1 MIDFTDIVGHE
12 DIIKH
17 FKRSIETGKVSQGYI
32 INGEAGSGK
41 KTLTRALAKTLQC
54 EAGGTEPCNKCKSCK
69 QSDTGNQP
77 DVIWVTHDKP
87 NTLTVDE
94 IRDQVNKDITIK
106 PYSSRYKIY
115 VIDDAHLMTVEAQNT
130 LLKTIEEPP
139 EYAIIILLT
148 NNIDKLL
155 PTIISRCIV
164 LNVKPI
170 RERDILDYLMDEL
183 ELPKEKADFCM
194 DFAQGNLGKAIRL
207 ATSEEYQEIKED
219 VIKILTGIPTMSVD
233 DIIYALKKLDHQ
245 KMRTTDY
252 IDLMMM
258 WYRDILMLKVT
269 GNAGRLMFKE
279 YYSDIKKQSAHISYE
294 GIENV
299 LKAMD
304 KAKVRLQANVNF
316 DVAIELMLLTMKEN
330 R

>member
-1 MIDFTDIVGHE
+1 MTDFTNIIGHE

-17 FKRSIETGKVSQGYI
+17 FKSSIEQGKVSQGYI
-32 INGEAGSGK
+32 INGEVGSGK
-41 KTLTRALAKTLQC
+41 KILTRALVKTLQC
-54 EAGGTEPCNKCKSCK
+54 EEGGTEPCNKCKSCL
-69 QSDTGNQP
+69 QCETGNQP
-77 DVIWVTHDKP
+77 DIIWVTHDKP
-87 NTLTVDE
+87 NVISVEE
-94 IRDQVNKDITIK
+94 IREQVNKDIDIK
-106 PYSSRYKIY
+106 PYSNRYKIY
-115 VIDDAHLMTVEAQNT
+115 VIDDAHLLNANAQNT

-148 NNIDKLL
+148 SNVDKLL

-164 LNVKPI
+164 LNVKPV
-170 RERDILDYLMDEL
+170 RERDVLDYLMNEL
-183 ELPKEKADFCM
+183 GLPKEKADFCM

-207 ATSEEYQEIKED
+207 ATSDEYREIKGD
-219 VIKILTGIPTMSVD
+219 VVKILTSIPDMSVD
-233 DIIYALKKLDHQ
+233 DIIYAIKQLDHH
-245 KMRTTDY
+245 KLRMGDY

-279 YYSDIKKQSAHISYE
+279 YYSEIKKQSAHISYE

-304 KAKVRLQANVNF
+304 KAKIRLEANVNF
-316 DVAIELMLLTMKEN
+316 DVAVELMLLTMKEN

>member
-1 MIDFTDIVGHE
+1 MIDFTDIIGHE
-12 DIIKH
+12 DIIRH
-17 FKRSIETGKVSQGYI
+17 FKSSIEMGKISQGYI

-41 KTLTRALAKTLQC
+41 KTLTRALVKTLQC
-54 EAGGTEPCNKCKSCK
+54 EAGGTEPCNCCKSCK
-69 QSDTGNQP
+69 QSDSGNQP
-77 DVIWVTHDKP
+77 DIIWVTHDKP
-87 NTLTVDE
+87 NVISVEE
-94 IRDQVNKDITIK
+94 IREQVNKDIYIK

-115 VIDDAHLMTVEAQNT
+115 VIDDAQLLNANAQNA

-148 NNIDKLL
+148 NNIDKILS
-155 PTIISRCIV
+155 TIISRCIV
-164 LNVKPI
+164 LNVKPV
-170 RERDILDYLMDEL
+170 RERDVLDYLMNEL
-183 ELPKEKADFCM
+183 KLPKEKADFCM

-207 ATSEEYQEIKED
+207 ATSEEYNKIKED
-219 VIKILTGIPTMSVD
+219 VVDILRKINDMSVD
-233 DIIYALKKLDHQ
+233 DVVFAVKNMSNYKLKVG
-245 KMRTTDY
+245 DY

-269 GNAGRLMFKE
+269 GNPGRLMFKE
-279 YYSDIKKQSAHISYE
+279 YYSDIKNQSAHISYE

-304 KAKVRLQANVNF
+304 KAKIRLEANVSF
-316 DVAIELMLLTMKEN
+316 EVTMELMLLTMKEN

>member
-1 MIDFTDIVGHE
+1 MIDFTDIIGHE

-17 FKRSIETGKVSQGYI
+17 FKRSIEMGKVSQSYI
-32 INGEAGSGK
+32 INGQTGSGK

-54 EAGGTEPCNKCKSCK
+54 EAGGTEPCNNCKSCK

-87 NTLTVDE
+87 NTLTVEE
-94 IRDQVNKDITIK
+94 IREQVNKGITIK

-115 VIDDAHLMTVEAQNT
+115 IIDDAHLMTVEAQNT

-139 EYAIIILLT
+139 EYAVIILLT
-148 NNIDKLL
+148 SNIDKLL

-164 LNVKPI
+164 LNVKPV

-207 ATSEEYQEIKED
+207 ATSEEYQEIKDD
-219 VIKILTGIPTMSVD
+219 VIKILTGIPEMSVD
-233 DIIYALKKLDHQ
+233 DIVYAIKKLDHQ
-245 KMRTTDY
+245 KIKTSDY

-304 KAKVRLQANVNF
+304 KAKVRLAANVNF